1 MNLEI
6 PRVMTVLGDQRQFEE
21 ERDSKFAWALERK
34 IKWANFH
41 LPRLRANCRAH
52 SRRRA
57 IT

>member
-1 MNLEI
+1 MNLESP
-6 PRVMTVLGDQRQFEE
+6 PRDDCLGDQRQFEE
-21 ERDSKFAWALERK
+21 ERDSKFAWALARK

-52 SRRRA
+52 SRCRA